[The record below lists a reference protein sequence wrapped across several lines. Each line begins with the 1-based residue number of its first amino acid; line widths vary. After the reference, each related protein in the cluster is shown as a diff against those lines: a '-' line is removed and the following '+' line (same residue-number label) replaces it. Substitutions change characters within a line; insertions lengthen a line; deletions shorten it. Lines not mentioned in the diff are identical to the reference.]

1 MFIEII
7 NLYNNEA
14 LSGLNLIPAHG
25 QSFLIKAENH
35 QILADV
41 GWKGKILLNN
51 MKSLGIDPNDITQ
64 LVISHGHMDHVG
76 GLPEFLDARKQPI
89 PMLAHPGIKES
100 KRFEVFSVTKDI
112 GFPDLS
118 KEQKKKLDIT
128 YSKKP
133 KSILPFLKTTGEIS
147 KRLHRDGTEPFAQH
161 KVFGRYVKDPVLDDV
176 SLLIEAKEGQ
186 VVITGCAHAGILNI
200 LDYAKVTSEKP
211 IKAIIGG
218 THMVRYSEEE
228 VIATGHKIIEDFD
241 DPDLYLNHCTDKLP
255 MVLHFMEMTPT
266 RRIDDC

>member
-7 NLYNNEA
+7 NLYSNEA

-35 QILADV
+35 QILMDV

-64 LVISHGHMDHVG
+64 LVISHGHIDHVG
-76 GLPEFLDARKQPI
+76 ALPEFLDARKQPI

-112 GFPDLS
+112 GFPELT

-128 YSKKP
+128 YTKKP

-147 KRLHRDGTEPFAQH
+147 KRLHRDGTEPLAQH
-161 KVFGRYVKDPVLDDV
+161 KVFGRYIQEFHLAFPNLLNHFP
-176 SLLIEAKEGQ
+176 LLIGR
-186 VVITGCAHAGILNI
+186 HAGVQ
-200 LDYAKVTSEKP
+200 VTGSNSHVP
-211 IKAIIGG
+211 
-218 THMVRYSEEE
+218 E
-228 VIATGHKIIEDFD
+228 VVHLVFHKR
-241 DPDLYLNHCTDKLP
+241 NQ
-255 MVLHFMEMTPT
+255 
-266 RRIDDC
+266 RRDNYRHTVSQQGRQLEA